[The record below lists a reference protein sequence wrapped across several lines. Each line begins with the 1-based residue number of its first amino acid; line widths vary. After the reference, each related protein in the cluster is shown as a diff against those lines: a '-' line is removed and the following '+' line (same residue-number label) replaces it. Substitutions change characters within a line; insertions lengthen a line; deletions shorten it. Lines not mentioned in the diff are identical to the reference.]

1 MNYCYNMNFWLLL
14 NSVDPL
20 DQLAWLIETLQQ
32 SENKGEK
39 VKQKRKEKKKR
50 FKKINQIKKKKEHS
64 KINKKKN

>member
-39 VKQKRKEKKKR
+39 VK
-50 FKKINQIKKKKEHS
+50 
-64 KINKKKN
+64 